1 MKACHSGRTYG
12 ASRTWPGA
20 PCGSARKAKR
30 SAPRVGREWQ
40 ERERVEE
47 RGEAIDR
54 EAREWGD
61 EGQRDPE
68 RVRPE
73 ADREQPAFLTD
84 AARGR
89 VIADEPL
96 IMRRVQK
103 DTGEGHRDEHRT
115 EAVDDERGGRAA
127 LREDVLVDERRREG
141 NDPDGDQQQE
151 IEIEE
156 APIDAPAVLEQ
167 RVVVH
172 PDDAYREEAHE
183 VRRIG
188 RPEPQER
195 GGKVGGL
202 GSYAE
207 LEDEQGRRD
216 GEHAATQRV
225 EPAAAHEPSLNEQ
238 QEQTTASARQR
249 CRGSTLRPA
258 GPLQGHVRATGG

>member
-1 MKACHSGRTYG
+1 M
-12 ASRTWPGA
+12 
-20 PCGSARKAKR
+20 
-30 SAPRVGREWQ
+30 GREWQ

-47 RGEAIDR
+47 RGEAIDG

-103 DTGEGHRDEHRT
+103 DTGEGHRDENRT
-115 EAVDDERGGRAA
+115 EAVDDKRGGRAA
-127 LREDVLVDERRREG
+127 LREYVLVDERRREG

-151 IEIEE
+151 VEIEE

-172 PDDAYREEAHE
+172 SDDAYREEAHE

-195 GGKVGGL
+195 GGKVGRL
-202 GSYAE
+202 RRHAE
-207 LEDEQGRRD
+207 LEHEQGCRD
-216 GEHAATQRV
+216 REHAVTERF
-225 EPAAAHEPSLNEQ
+225 EPARAHEPSLNEQ
-238 QEQTTASARQR
+238 HHRFGAAAMQGLDASTGRAAARSR
-249 CRGSTLRPA
+249 AGDWRVNVRRG
-258 GPLQGHVRATGG
+258 